1 MIIKIG
7 KIVVIYMTG
16 LSNIST
22 YKDGGYSVTKI
33 RFSNGDS
40 MSFRKVK
47 NGSSKKIKPGYN
59 YKLISAAILR
69 AKTPNGASQAA
80 MKARQKLGE
89 LLRSSQSGEND
100 DPDLK
105 AAIVHVKKMEMIAK
119 RKKKHLEQEKMA
131 ERGQPALGEEE
142 EKTEEVLNGMG
153 GTSEKDAE
161 KEFEEEEAHLA
172 EEIEQMEQEMN
183 EEMLREFSELSE
195 ELAENE
201 QKMLEEEMQG
211 LEGFEDVTNMS
222 PEDVKEL
229 KRKHR
234 NDEWRD
240 ITKADMDF
248 LKAKFYRL
256 QQEKAAAGIKGT
268 FGSYDSGASSFI
280 ADAPIDISVD
290 SSMDMDFPVGDMGV
304 ALDTFV

>member
-131 ERGQPALGEEE
+131 ERGQPALG
-142 EKTEEVLNGMG
+142 
-153 GTSEKDAE
+153 
-161 KEFEEEEAHLA
+161 EEEEAHLA